1 MTTQFRESFTKDLRK
16 IRDKSLL
23 KRVEAV
29 IKAVEQAR
37 KPEDIFNFEKMK
49 GWKRYYR
56 IEVGDYRIGVAVD
69 GNAITFVRF
78 LHRKDIY
85 RYFP

>member
-1 MTTQFRESFTKDLRK
+1 METRFRSSFTKDLRK
-16 IRDKSLL
+16 IRDKTLL
-23 KRVEAV
+23 KRIAGV
-29 IKAVEQAR
+29 IVTVEQAR
-37 KPEDIFNFEKMK
+37 TLDGIPGIGKME

-56 IEVGDYRIGVAVD
+56 IEVGDYRMGVAVD
-69 GNAITFVRF
+69 GDVITFVRF